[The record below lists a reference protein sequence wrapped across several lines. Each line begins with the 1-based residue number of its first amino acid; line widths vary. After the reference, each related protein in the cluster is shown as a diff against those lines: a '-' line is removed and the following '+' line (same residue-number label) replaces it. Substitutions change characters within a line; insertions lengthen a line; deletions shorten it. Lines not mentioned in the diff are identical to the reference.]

1 MDCLYFHL
9 EKAFGLK
16 TLIFCSLQRP
26 WSHPAHTVYA
36 YLASHQFFDR
46 DHLEEHDAPAISPFI
61 WSLQER
67 LGLTTVG
74 PGGERTHVQGPEV
87 NADFLV
93 IIFKIVKYHWA
104 CSLRCRLSG
113 HWMDPGERY
122 SPHMKLILRVHCHLR
137 QKRKLNRR
145 KRDPRRN
152 QDDRILEHRI
162 KPQKCKKNFKNVR
175 HSGSEL
181 YENPFLENQGCTIQQ
196 TKVCSN
202 PIGWVLTLL
211 VVSFAV

>member
-1 MDCLYFHL
+1 MLF
-9 EKAFGLK
+9 ENGLLVFSSRK
-16 TLIFCSLQRP
+16 SIRVKDSDLLFTSETLKSPSSYSLCISGKSSIFWQRSS
-26 WSHPAHTVYA
+26 WRTWCTCHFI
-36 YLASHQFFDR
+36 FF
-46 DHLEEHDAPAISPFI
+46 F

-122 SPHMKLILRVHCHLR
+122 SPHMKLILRVHCHLS

-162 KPQKCKKNFKNVR
+162 KPQKCKKNF
-175 HSGSEL
+175 
-181 YENPFLENQGCTIQQ
+181 
-196 TKVCSN
+196 
-202 PIGWVLTLL
+202 
-211 VVSFAV
+211 